1 MTTRTQ
7 SLAEFLLARI
17 AEDEEAARM
26 CAEMFPSP
34 WDVADR
40 GWRVRIYASEVPEEN
55 FFSDDPDAMTERNP
69 VVMEVEP
76 DRNIQDP
83 RWLSERVEHVR
94 RHDPA
99 RVLAECE
106 AKRRIV
112 DLHPIYRGPRILA
125 VDSSGIDYGCELCH
139 ATSNIDDESVIEAVG
154 ACDTLRALAL
164 PYADHPEFRPEWRP

>member
-1 MTTRTQ
+1 MGEDTNG
-7 SLAEFLLARI
+7 LIEFLLARI
-17 AEDEEAARM
+17 AEDEDAARL

-40 GWRVRIYASEVPEEN
+40 GWRVRIYASGVPEEN
-55 FFSDDPDAMTERNP
+55 FFSDDPAAKTERYP

-76 DRNIQDP
+76 DRNIEDP

-112 DLHPIYRGPRILA
+112 ARHDRD
-125 VDSSGIDYGCELCH
+125 DS
-139 ATSNIDDESVIEAVG
+139 TSFG
-154 ACDTLRALAL
+154 QPCQTLRLLAL
-164 PYADHPEFRPEWRP
+164 PYADHSDYRPEWHPDA